1 VEDPRTPLTQKLQ
14 YMEKEKA
21 EFETLNDK
29 MTRNGSER
37 QFLAQE

>member
-1 VEDPRTPLTQKLQ
+1 
-14 YMEKEKA
+14 MEKEQA